1 MKNKNFIDIKKQ
13 KQRIKD
19 KQNSKLA
26 DKMLSKNYT
35 VDDVLD
41 IKTRWNILKY
51 TQEEQEIIQKATEL
65 AAEGMNIAVC
75 ADVSYNKLNKL
86 DTYENATKKGL
97 TQNMTDEQK
106 EILKRVSKKVSID
119 RVLIVSGKYT
129 SRIAVVIASMTLIT
143 QFYWNNIYQLF
154 SKTENI
160 IVWSLLIFSMYCLIQ
175 SRALS
180 KQIGKDISEIINIKT
195 R

>member
-1 MKNKNFIDIKKQ
+1 MKNKNFIDIKRQ

-26 DKMLSKNYT
+26 DKMLAKNYT

-41 IKTRWNILKY
+41 IKTRWKILKY
-51 TQEEQEIIQKATEL
+51 TQEEQEIIQKAAEL
-65 AAEGMNIAVC
+65 AAEGMNLAVC

-86 DTYENATKKGL
+86 NTFENAVKKGL

-119 RVLIVSGKYT
+119 RALIVSGRYT
-129 SRIAVVIASMTLIT
+129 SKIAVVIASMALIT
-143 QFYWNNIYQLF
+143 ELYWHSIYQLF

-160 IVWSLLIFSMYCLIQ
+160 IVWSLLMYSVYCLIQ

-180 KQIGKDISEIINIKT
+180 KQIGKDISKIINIKT

>member
-51 TQEEQEIIQKATEL
+51 TQEEQEIIQKAAEL

-97 TQNMTDEQK
+97 TKNMTDEQK

-143 QFYWNNIYQLF
+143 QLYWNNIYQLF

-160 IVWSLLIFSMYCLIQ
+160 IVWSLLIYSMYCLIQ
-175 SRALS
+175 SKALS

>member
-1 MKNKNFIDIKKQ
+1 MKNKNFIDIKRQ

-26 DKMLSKNYT
+26 DKMLAKNYT

-51 TQEEQEIIQKATEL
+51 TQEEQEIIQKAAEL
-65 AAEGMNIAVC
+65 AAEGMNLAVC
-75 ADVSYNKLNKL
+75 ADVSYKRLNKL

-106 EILKRVSKKVSID
+106 ELLKRVSKKVSID

-143 QFYWNNIYQLF
+143 QLYWNNIYQLF

-160 IVWSLLIFSMYCLIQ
+160 IVWSLLIYSMYCLIQ